1 MGTVPEAR
9 LNLVIYHM
17 HQGEVQEAYELM
29 REIEPTSPQEY
40 ILKGITN
47 LALGQQLDSR
57 EHLKVAQQR
66 FQLPLTLTRA
76 RARARARARTRTIT
90 RSMTRTQAR
99 RLSSPPPS
107 PPPRAPPSLGYFC
120 MTLRWA

>member
-66 FQLPLTLTRA
+66 FQLT
-76 RARARARARTRTIT
+76 RARARTRTRARART
-90 RSMTRTQAR
+90 RARTRTDGAQAGFASADFR
-99 RLSSPPPS
+99 V
-107 PPPRAPPSLGYFC
+107 LGD
-120 MTLRWA
+120 AAG

>member
-66 FQLPLTLTRA
+66 FQLT
-76 RARARARARTRTIT
+76 RARARTRTRARART
-90 RSMTRTQAR
+90 RARTPTLTLTLSLTLTPTLTR
-99 RLSSPPPS
+99 
-107 PPPRAPPSLGYFC
+107 
-120 MTLRWA
+120 